1 MCSWA
6 VKANTSLHI
15 FPVVKNKLKQKESVG
30 VRKIHILI
38 STTQTLYNINVY
50 MYV

>member
-15 FPVVKNKLKQKESVG
+15 FPVVKNKLKQNESVG
-30 VRKIHILI
+30 VRKILI
-38 STTQTLYNINVY
+38 STTQTLYNINV
-50 MYV
+50 